1 MSILSIMTEASDR
14 YNLGWNE
21 QSMFQMMEEFLE
33 DQQLEAD
40 FKLFIDNKAEEED
53 EICNDH
59 QGQDEEEDY

>member
-1 MSILSIMTEASDR
+1 MSILTIMTEASDR

-21 QSMFQMMEEFLE
+21 RSMFQFMEEFLE

-59 QGQDEEEDY
+59 QEEDDY